1 MIRQVRV
8 SAGVECCIRFTGQGF
23 IEKPGDEPLGKEKRY
38 IGADPEPGRE
48 LLRQPAL
55 HTPALHHQRLA
66 AERIAERMLEDE
78 RERVGQVLEPVAEMK
93 MEAGVP
99 AHGRHHI
106 TSVSDKSCPTNRLFC
121 FRRSRPSIMC
131 RTWYVQ

>member
-8 SAGVECCIRFTGQGF
+8 SRAKNAAFDL
-23 IEKPGDEPLGKEKRY
+23 PGSASSKSPATNRCGKEKRY

-78 RERVGQVLEPVAEMK
+78 RKRVGQVLEPVAEMK

-106 TSVSDKSCPTNRLFC
+106 TS
-121 FRRSRPSIMC
+121 RRTKVVRPN
-131 RTWYVQ
+131 